1 MRLPTGAQV
10 IEVGA
15 GSILDAQVEAI
26 VNPANCVGAM
36 GAGLALEI
44 RRKWPTVYDS
54 LYQAT
59 CDGIVHIGSV
69 HWSSTGV
76 AQPRWAIHLPTKL
89 HWRNPSKLEWVEAG
103 MQDLVAQ
110 VRLEDVKSVA
120 IPALGC
126 GLGGL
131 RWEEV
136 EPVIKKACESEPSVK
151 WVIFPPGV

>member
-1 MRLPTGAQV
+1 V

-69 HWSSTGV
+69 HWSATGV
-76 AQPRWAIHLPTKL
+76 AQPCWVIHLPTKL

-126 GLGGL
+126 RLPA
-131 RWEEV
+131 RHSAV
-136 EPVIKKACESEPSVK
+136 
-151 WVIFPPGV
+151 PGR

>member
-1 MRLPTGAQV
+1 MRLPPGAQV

-76 AQPRWAIHLPTKL
+76 AQPRWVIHLPTKL

-110 VRLEDVKSVA
+110 NPARGSKICCHPGTRLRPGRS
-120 IPALGC
+120 ALGGSRARDQE
-126 GLGGL
+126 GL
-131 RWEEV
+131 
-136 EPVIKKACESEPSVK
+136 
-151 WVIFPPGV
+151 